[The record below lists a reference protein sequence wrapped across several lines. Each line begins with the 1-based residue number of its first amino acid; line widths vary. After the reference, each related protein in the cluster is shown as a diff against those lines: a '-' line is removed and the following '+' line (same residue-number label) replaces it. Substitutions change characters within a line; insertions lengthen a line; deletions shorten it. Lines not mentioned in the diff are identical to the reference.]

1 MCQTQEAGYRT
12 GSPAVAGASEDARK
26 SIMGHVDIGT
36 TAGYTHWSAKALADI
51 TGKTALT
58 VEQAG

>member
-1 MCQTQEAGYRT
+1 VTIRSARHYFATQLAI
-12 GSPAVAGASEDARK
+12 AGASEDARK

-36 TAGYTHWSAKALADI
+36 TAGYTHWNAKALADI

-58 VEQAG
+58 VER